1 MNWKCFFLGH
11 ELERMN
17 IKIADG
23 YPYFIDK
30 CNRCILGLT
39 LGPWI
44 KEDNILYIM
53 YFVFI
58 FLGLTIILNELIKGR

>member
-1 MNWKCFFLGH
+1 MNWNCFFLGH

-30 CNRCILGLT
+30 CNRCENPTGFT
-39 LGPWI
+39 LNFY
-44 KEDNILYIM
+44 E
-53 YFVFI
+53 
-58 FLGLTIILNELIKGR
+58 KGRIGNI